1 MPKSRI
7 LSACNGSCSTF
18 MAQGRRRVH
27 VLPTLLLQVFESP
40 RLLACSA
47 PTSSRLHHSLSASL
61 HPSECA
67 TCLHP
72 LLHPF
77 LRLSFSFVS
86 ALLSPSNVF
95 VAAETSITAASSSL
109 RRRLRRLRRCVNDQR
124 TIHEITCEVSPR
136 SPALASRTSLTVMVT
151 AGVQIRNIACIILDF
166 GHNSTGRLEAL
177 CGRLYVVVMW

>member
-1 MPKSRI
+1 
-7 LSACNGSCSTF
+7 

-27 VLPTLLLQVFESP
+27 VLPTLLLQVIESP

-109 RRRLRRLRRCVNDQR
+109 RRRLRRLRPASLRQR
-124 TIHEITCEVSPR
+124 STIHEITCEVSPR